1 MRAPSLLA
9 LAAAVA
15 LALLPRMADGPDA
28 PATDAVVAAAA
39 VPASDAP
46 GTATAPVG
54 DPAATLDGA
63 TTAEAVAVDEDRAP
77 ASATRPVEVARGDT
91 LLGILVEADV
101 PAPEAHAALAA
112 LGPLYDPRRLRVGQG
127 ITLHFE
133 PAAHGSRFAGL
144 SIDADVNRTVTVR
157 RTEDGFAADERRI
170 RLERRTAAA
179 AVEIRSSLYESA
191 TAEGVPPAVVLAAI
205 RTLAYSFDLQ
215 RDLQPGDLFEVLWS
229 RERTVDGETVR
240 DGPPDLLRLTARG
253 RTVAYVRW
261 TAPDGATE
269 WYDGT
274 GTSVRRAL
282 LRTPVDGARLSS
294 GFGMRRHPVLG
305 YTAMHR
311 GVDFAAPTGTPVYAA
326 GDGTIE
332 DMGVRGAYGNYVR
345 IRHGRDT
352 ATAYAHLSR
361 FATGLRPGQK
371 VRQGQVIGQVGSTG
385 RSTGPHLHFE
395 ILRGGTQVNPA
406 TVVSVAERRLSG
418 QALAAFR
425 RHAAALEDAFDDAR
439 APARAVAAS
448 GTADGDVAA
457 RAR

>member
-54 DPAATLDGA
+54 DPAAV
-63 TTAEAVAVDEDRAP
+63 AVAVDEDRAP

-101 PAPEAHAALAA
+101 PAPEAHGALAA
-112 LGPLYDPRRLRVGQG
+112 LGPLYDPRRLRVGQE

-133 PAAHGSRFAGL
+133 PAAHGPRFAGL
-144 SIDADVNRTVTVR
+144 SIDADVDRTVTVR

-170 RLERRTAAA
+170 RLERRPAAA

-229 RERTVDGETVR
+229 RERTVDGETAR

-385 RSTGPHLHFE
+385 RSTGPHLHYETRIEGDAVDPVRF
-395 ILRGGTQVNPA
+395 LRAGQ
-406 TVVSVAERRLSG
+406 RLG
-418 QALAAFR
+418 
-425 RHAAALEDAFDDAR
+425 DAN
-439 APARAVAAS
+439 
-448 GTADGDVAA
+448 
-457 RAR
+457 